1 MGEPAALKR
10 ELAGRPLL
18 DLESSNPLGSM
29 QILERL
35 DSVAEVAVF
44 GSGLHVSLREP
55 PAAAMPAI
63 RRALQDSGITV
74 NRLEAIDP
82 SMEDIFVATIEA
94 EQRKEP

>member
-1 MGEPAALKR
+1 MSKTATCGT
-10 ELAGRPLL
+10 
-18 DLESSNPLGSM
+18 SGSTA
-29 QILERL
+29 I
-35 DSVAEVAVF
+35 
-44 GSGLHVSLREP
+44 
-55 PAAAMPAI
+55 AAAMPAI